1 MGFSLKKLGKIV
13 SAPVKQIKEE
23 YKENQ
28 LKTVANAL
36 NPLGY
41 ATAKMF
47 NQATGRNAGD
57 LLFNSAQLIP
67 AKLGEKYVDAPKNE
81 KKQFKADMAKA
92 QAEQEAALN
101 EFNKNKAQSDA
112 EKAASE
118 NLLSDRAAQRRRRA
132 KSGREATIL
141 SQKLGDSGSEG
152 RKTLLG
158 L

>member
-1 MGFSLKKLGKIV
+1 
-13 SAPVKQIKEE
+13 
-23 YKENQ
+23 
-28 LKTVANAL
+28 
-36 NPLGY
+36 
-41 ATAKMF
+41 MF

-81 KKQFKADMAKA
+81 KKQFKADMARA
-92 QAEQEAALN
+92 QAEQEASLN

-112 EKAASE
+112 EAAASE
-118 NLLSDRAAQRRRRA
+118 NLLSARATQRRRRA

-141 SQKLGDSGSEG
+141 SQKLGESGAEG